1 MSANRSQL
9 TLWKQCGSKYF
20 LDKNTRSAW
29 VSYSESTSVDW
40 GTPQDQQISQILSSS
55 WLVGAVLEQ
64 PRLSLMRAWLDAAEQ
79 SWAQSTVLL
88 VAAVSLIVQ
97 WHVSVVSLNAERS
110 KILESLYKSGTSR
123 IFSSL
128 LCQLCYKRRSC
139 HIRKDALQLSQ
150 LPPQVVQ
157 WGTAASPP
165 WPNLAQ
171 FQKSLPL
178 LGLFIL
184 TKEFQNTTE
193 ESEKFY
199 FSLQNWLP
207 NYLETCLG
215 PCKDKSYM
223 SGHLHW
229 QAFL

>member
-1 MSANRSQL
+1 MSKQL
-9 TLWKQCGSKYF
+9 LAIGNQHQ
-20 LDKNTRSAW
+20 L
-29 VSYSESTSVDW
+29 VDW
-40 GTPQDQQISQILSSS
+40 GTPQDQQISQIPSSS

-88 VAAVSLIVQ
+88 VAVVSLIVR
-97 WHVSVVSLNAERS
+97 WHVSAVSLNAERS

-128 LCQLCYKRRSC
+128 LCQLCCKRRSC

-150 LPPQVVQ
+150 LPPQVQ
-157 WGTAASPP
+157 WGIAASPP

-178 LGLFIL
+178 RVSSDWLRSSKTQQRKVKNFIFL
-184 TKEFQNTTE
+184 YRTGFQIIWKNM
-193 ESEKFY
+193 
-199 FSLQNWLP
+199 FSPL
-207 NYLETCLG
+207 
-215 PCKDKSYM
+215 
-223 SGHLHW
+223 
-229 QAFL
+229 